1 MIGTEQVL
9 SHNCSKLIEEQVI
22 SEGDIV
28 VCSHGDNHSSPGSTS
43 VLKVIVA
50 KSVAGDFN
58 N

>member
-1 MIGTEQVL
+1 MIGSDQVL
-9 SHNCSKLIEEQVI
+9 SHNCSKLIA
-22 SEGDIV
+22 EGVLKEGETV

-50 KSVAGDFN
+50 KSTAGDCN